1 MTEIQT
7 ELPGLEVQPLGSGQ
21 ETSIVNSTQL
31 SIEDLRAQ
39 SLIEPRHLAL
49 CQLALDQARMIER
62 ALRDP
67 RVRITAVTGLMDS
80 YRETMGSLPQ
90 PEVANRGK
98 FEAFLETMPS
108 RHACAKCGEVTE

>member
-1 MTEIQT
+1 VTEIQT

-21 ETSIVNSTQL
+21 ETDVVRATQL
-31 SIEDLRAQ
+31 SIEDLRSQ

-49 CQLALDQARMIER
+49 CQLAIDQARMIER
-62 ALRDP
+62 SLRDP
-67 RVRITAVTGLMDS
+67 RVRITAITGLMDS
-80 YRETMGSLPQ
+80 YRETMGALPQ

-108 RHACAKCGEVTE
+108 RATCPSCGGHS